1 MERRQMRSG
10 EISVVINTL
19 NAEQHLERVLRSV
32 KNFDQIVIC
41 DMGST
46 DGTLSLASRFGCK
59 VVSHPPAG
67 FVEPAR
73 NFAIQSADCEWV
85 LVVDADELVTPA
97 LAAYLRAHVAK
108 QKSEDGVR
116 IPRKNYFLGQWMRN
130 DYPDYTCRFFRRDR
144 VYWPPYIHHQPEIQG
159 SILTIPSGHTDLAF
173 IHLIN
178 PSVSVRLQ
186 KIDQYTDK
194 ELERRKGQ
202 RVSWFKLL
210 FAPWVRFVKAYWL
223 KGGFREG
230 RAGYIHAQLQGI
242 YKFATLAKLYEA
254 QHHGA
259 QDPDLQAFSDEEASS
274 NQ

>member
-1 MERRQMRSG
+1 MRRG

-19 NAEQHLERVLRSV
+19 NAAQHLERVLRSV
-32 KNFDQIVIC
+32 KVFDQVVIC

-46 DGTLSLASRFGCK
+46 DATLSLAAGYGCK
-59 VVSHPPAG
+59 VVTHPPAG

-73 NFAIQSADCEWV
+73 NFAIGSADCEWV

-108 QKSEDGVR
+108 TNPEEGVR

-130 DYPDYTCRFFRRDR
+130 DYPDYTCRFFRRDV
-144 VYWPPYIHHQPEIQG
+144 VYWPPYIHHQPEIRG
-159 SILTIPSGHTDLAF
+159 RTLTIAARRTELAF

-178 PSVSVRLQ
+178 PSVSLRLQ

-223 KGGFREG
+223 KGGVREG
-230 RAGYIHAQLQGI
+230 RAGYIHARLQAM

-254 QHHGA
+254 QHRGTE
-259 QDPDLQAFSDEEASS
+259 DPDLRAFSEEEASS
-274 NQ
+274 NP